1 MSATM
6 LLADAWIMPATHPQ
20 SHPCPLLSQQKP
32 GLTSLLMSVCSLLHT
47 CCCSMQLLGTPAVTI
62 SKRNNV

>member
-20 SHPCPLLSQQKP
+20 SHPCPLLSQHKP
-32 GLTSLLMSVCSLLHT
+32 GLTSLLMSVCSLLEH
-47 CCCSMQLLGTPAVTI
+47 LLLQHAAAGHSSSNYLETQ
-62 SKRNNV
+62 

>member
-20 SHPCPLLSQQKP
+20 SHPCPLLSQHKP
-32 GLTSLLMSVCSLLHT
+32 GLTSLLMSVCS
-47 CCCSMQLLGTPAVTI
+47 CCTPAVAAC
-62 SKRNNV
+62 SCWALQQ

>member
-20 SHPCPLLSQQKP
+20 SHPCPLLSQHKP
-32 GLTSLLMSVCSLLHT
+32 GLTSLLMSVCSLHT
-47 CCCSMQLLGTPAVTI
+47 CCCSMQLLGTPAVTV